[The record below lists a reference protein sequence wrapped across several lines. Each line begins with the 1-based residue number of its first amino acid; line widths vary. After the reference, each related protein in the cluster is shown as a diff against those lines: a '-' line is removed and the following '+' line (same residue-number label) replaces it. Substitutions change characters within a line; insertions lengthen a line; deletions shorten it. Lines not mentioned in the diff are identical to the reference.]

1 MKLFVIDGNN
11 VYHAISA
18 VRGAA
23 DQRRAFMDYLSG
35 TNYFSAKKKAT
46 VVFDGS
52 ADESHTAGSVPFIKV
67 IYSDQK
73 KADDVI
79 RKIVERE
86 SKKNRDRLVVISD
99 DREVLLVAKESRVAT
114 MRNPEHEYTGNI
126 QAKFYPESSAAS
138 SRCSRSAL
146 PRLSSTRRRRF
157 SPICLVGT
165 PRRPSL
171 APRTP
176 ARNQEA
182 R

>member
-114 MRNPEHEYTGNI
+114 MRNADFLKELRSVRDDN
-126 QAKFYPESSAAS
+126 ESLTLEQKE
-138 SRCSRSAL
+138 RITEELRK
-146 PRLSSTRRRRF
+146 
-157 SPICLVGT
+157 VWG
-165 PRRPSL
+165 
-171 APRTP
+171 
-176 ARNQEA
+176 
-182 R
+182 